1 MPAISELYV
10 GGTAVNP
17 GGSNINPVAL
27 AQDMEQRIS
36 PEALEPT
43 ANPCSWRS
51 QLLRRDEPRQ
61 ALAHLRSES
70 RK

>member
-1 MPAISELYV
+1 MPGISELYV

-17 GGSNINPVAL
+17 DGSNIYPVAL

-43 ANPCSWRS
+43 ANPCS
-51 QLLRRDEPRQ
+51 RR
-61 ALAHLRSES
+61 
-70 RK
+70 